1 MQRAARGIGY
11 VAIGI
16 LGAFLSL
23 QAAAQGAKPLGTNDH
38 EVSGVEVTLLELKRA
53 SGDTVTAKWRYSNKD
68 RDTKQLTKGTG
79 GDDPYKL
86 SIESYLVDPVNKKK
100 YLILKDSTGKPIA
113 AAHGGSYHP
122 ITLEGGKSI
131 NTWAKY
137 PAPPAGVEKVSV
149 YIQGVAP
156 FEDVPLSK

>member
-16 LGAFLSL
+16 LGTFLSL
-23 QAAAQGAKPLGTNDH
+23 QAAAQGAKPLGTSDH
-38 EVSGVEVTLLELKRA
+38 EISGVEVTLLELKRA
-53 SGDTVTAKWRYSNKD
+53 SGDTVTAKWRYTNKD
-68 RDTKQLTKGTG
+68 NDAKQLTKGTG

-86 SIESYLVDPVNKKK
+86 SMESYLVDPVNKKK
-100 YLILKDSTGKPIA
+100 YLVLKDSKGKPIA
-113 AAHGGSYHP
+113 AAHGSSYHP
-122 ITLEGGKSI
+122 IQLEGGKSI